1 MLLTV
6 LVVGVKATEFVKV
19 PPEVSDTSYPVGA
32 VTVRSETRFAPETE
46 KLCSAETNPL
56 HEVKA
61 LSVPVLDI
69 EGSGSLSTIVIVEL
83 GSKIEAFVGS
93 AN

>member
-1 MLLTV
+1 MLTV
-6 LVVGVKATEFVKV
+6 FEDGVKATEPVKV

-46 KLCSAETNPL
+46 KLCSAETKPL

-61 LSVPVLDI
+61 LSVPVLFTPNFFVKKFI
-69 EGSGSLSTIVIVEL
+69 LSPPFI
-83 GSKIEAFVGS
+83 K
-93 AN
+93 